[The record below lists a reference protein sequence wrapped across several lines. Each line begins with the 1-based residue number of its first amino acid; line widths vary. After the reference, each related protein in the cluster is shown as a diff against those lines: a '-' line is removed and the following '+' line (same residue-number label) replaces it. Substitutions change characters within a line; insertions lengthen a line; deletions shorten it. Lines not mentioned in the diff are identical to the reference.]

1 MEVQTKKQNH
11 SKNQEKISE
20 IAAILARGICRL
32 ENKKRSEKEQI
43 PLDTKPFLSLHSVG
57 SNHSQQPATL

>member
-1 MEVQTKKQNH
+1 MKLQNNKQND

-20 IAAILARGICRL
+20 IAAILAKGICRL

-43 PLDTKPFLSLHSVG
+43 PLDTKPFSSLHSVG
-57 SNHSQQPATL
+57 SNYSQQPATL

>member
-1 MEVQTKKQNH
+1 MKLQTNKQNY